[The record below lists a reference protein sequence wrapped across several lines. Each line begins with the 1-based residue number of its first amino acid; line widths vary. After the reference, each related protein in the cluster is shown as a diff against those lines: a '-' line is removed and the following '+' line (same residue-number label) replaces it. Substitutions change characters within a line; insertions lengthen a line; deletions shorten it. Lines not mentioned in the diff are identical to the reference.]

1 LHSVEINQRT
11 PPHPFKPGLLAA
23 CLPLL
28 LASCCGSVPSTITQG
43 PVIKSKSASQ
53 AALHVIGVYQGQLP
67 ENADKRPWWA
77 QCQAAQEAAGKGEPM
92 TPQACQSFFNAGR
105 DQRTIR
111 VNVSDES
118 TPIIL
123 GLMSYEAVIWE
134 IKTAPG
140 VVIEKVILAGYHQQ
154 RIQGVGDTQV
164 DVYSYDNSPCD
175 RCVQKGRYFYAYER
189 VPVEMEVA
197 AGVRA
202 SSFQG
207 NYTGG
212 TYQIFKGMQ

>member
-1 LHSVEINQRT
+1 MTNQRR
-11 PPHPFKPGLLAA
+11 LLGYLLVMPLLVAA
-23 CLPLL
+23 CC
-28 LASCCGSVPSTITQG
+28 STVPSTITQV
-43 PVIKSKSASQ
+43 PVVKPQAASK

-67 ENADKRPWWA
+67 ETADKRPWWA
-77 QCQAAQEAAGKGEPM
+77 QCQAMSESADKPEPS
-92 TPQACQSFFNAGR
+92 TVSACRTLMSPGR
-105 DQRTIR
+105 DQRTVT
-111 VNVSDES
+111 VNISDET

-123 GLMSYEAVIWE
+123 GLMSYEAVTWQ
-134 IKTAPG
+134 IKTTPG

-154 RIQGVGDTQV
+154 RIQGVGDAQV

-189 VPVEMEVA
+189 VPFEMEVA

-202 SSFQG
+202 TSFQG

-212 TYQIFKGMQ
+212 SYQIFKGMQ

>member
-1 LHSVEINQRT
+1 MTNQRRLMAYL
-11 PPHPFKPGLLAA
+11 FVA

-28 LASCCGSVPSTITQG
+28 VASCCSTVPSTIIQA
-43 PVIKSKSASQ
+43 PVVKPKSASQ

-67 ENADKRPWWA
+67 ETADKRPWWA
-77 QCQAAQEAAGKGEPM
+77 QCQAMNEAAVKSEPSIM
-92 TPQACQSFFNAGR
+92 NTCQALLNPGR
-105 DQRTIR
+105 DQRTIT
-111 VNVSDES
+111 VNVSDET

-123 GLMSYEAVIWE
+123 GLMAYEGVTWQIN
-134 IKTAPG
+134 TTPG

-154 RIQGVGDTQV
+154 RIQGVGDAQV

-175 RCVQKGRYFYAYER
+175 RCVQKGRYFYSYER
-189 VPVEMEVA
+189 VPFEMEVA